1 LAQFGSLPVYI
12 IKNGLIRN
20 GYFNLFV
27 LIVILNFTMFML
39 SICLPVGCFREKI
52 TAVKC
57 NKTDMVEHA
66 GIVRTTFYEAHG

>member
-27 LIVILNFTMFML
+27 LIFILNFT
-39 SICLPVGCFREKI
+39 II
-52 TAVKC
+52 
-57 NKTDMVEHA
+57 
-66 GIVRTTFYEAHG
+66 I